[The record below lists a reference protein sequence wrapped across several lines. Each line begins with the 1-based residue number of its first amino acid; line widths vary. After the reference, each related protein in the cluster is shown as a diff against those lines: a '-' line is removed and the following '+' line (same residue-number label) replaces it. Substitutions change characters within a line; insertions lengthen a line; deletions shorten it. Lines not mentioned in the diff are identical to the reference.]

1 MPVQVDPGREPFDLS
16 PMELDAHEYQVDV
29 EPGLPDLEHC
39 FLGKDDEA
47 DFYEVNYINGYQ
59 LHNTKDDSG
68 AENVFV
74 TQMYRCHWANKQIT
88 WEPRS
93 GLDKARDAPPRMPE

>member
-1 MPVQVDPGREPFDLS
+1 
-16 PMELDAHEYQVDV
+16 MELDAHEYQVDV

-59 LHNTKDDSG
+59 LHNTK
-68 AENVFV
+68 A
-74 TQMYRCHWANKQIT
+74 
-88 WEPRS
+88 
-93 GLDKARDAPPRMPE
+93 